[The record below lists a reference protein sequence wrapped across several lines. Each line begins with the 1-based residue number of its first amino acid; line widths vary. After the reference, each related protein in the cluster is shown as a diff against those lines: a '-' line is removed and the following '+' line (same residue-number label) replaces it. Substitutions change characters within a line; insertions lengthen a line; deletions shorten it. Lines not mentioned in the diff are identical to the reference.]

1 MTIAENF
8 RVHYPTVN
16 CTLGGIVQ
24 MTEKNKKNQMEEYR
38 QMESLNRGL
47 VAVKVEG
54 GVYIGWRLFGTD
66 PEEITFNVYRDDQ
79 KVNQI
84 PIKTS
89 TNFLDINGASDST
102 YYICALLDGME
113 QLPSEKATVWDTNYL
128 TVPLNKPEGG
138 ISPDGIEF
146 TYHAN
151 DASVGDVDGDGE
163 YEIILK
169 WDPSNSHD
177 NAHKGYTGNVYLD
190 AYKLNGTHL
199 WRIDLGRN
207 IRAGAHYTQFL
218 VYDFDGDGKA
228 EIACKT
234 ADGTVDGQGKIIGD
248 ANADFRNSEGFILEG
263 PEYLT
268 IFEGP
273 TGKEL
278 VTTDYDP
285 PRGKGSDWGDDEGN
299 RVDRFLACVA
309 YLDGVKPSLVMCR
322 GYYTRAVLA
331 AYNWRDG
338 ELTKVWK
345 FDSLEPGNE
354 GYSGQGNHSVS
365 VADVDEDGKDE
376 IIYGSC
382 VIDHNGQGLYTT
394 GLGHGDAIHVGN
406 LIPSRQGLE
415 IFQVHEI
422 PQENGTEIHDAKTGE
437 ILWGIPSI
445 EDVGR
450 GMAADIDPRYEGV
463 EVWSSTHWKTGGA
476 GLYSSSGEK
485 ISETNPQSFNFAI
498 WWDGDLLRE
507 LLDHEYDEETGIG
520 VGKIDKW
527 DYQNG
532 KLVNILTADGTRSN
546 NGTKGNPCLQADI
559 FGDWREEVIWRTDDS
574 TALRIYTTTDITDHR
589 IYTLMHDPTYRLG
602 IAWQNVAYNQP
613 PHPGFFLGH
622 NMEKPPTPKIYEVK
636 QDPDLENQNQPDKL
650 YL

>member
-1 MTIAENF
+1 MAEKKK
-8 RVHYPTVN
+8 
-16 CTLGGIVQ
+16 Q
-24 MTEKNKKNQMEEYR
+24 EKRLR

-47 VAVKVEG
+47 IAVKVKN

-66 PEEITFNVYRDDQ
+66 PEEISFNLYRDGI
-79 KVNQI
+79 KVNPV
-84 PIKTS
+84 PITSS
-89 TNFLDINGASDST
+89 TNYLDESGVEASIYQVCS
-102 YYICALLDGME
+102 IVDGKE
-113 QLPSEKATVWDTNYL
+113 QPCSEKAEVWETSFL
-128 TVPLNKPEGG
+128 TIPLNKPEGG
-138 ISPDGIEF
+138 ITPDGVA
-146 TYHAN
+146 YSYSAN

-190 AYKLNGTHL
+190 AYKLNSTHL

-207 IRAGAHYTQFL
+207 IRAGAHYTQFM
-218 VYDFDGDGKA
+218 VYDLDGDGKA
-228 EIACKT
+228 EVACKT
-234 ADGTVDGQGKIIGD
+234 ADGTRDGEGKVIGD
-248 ANADFRNSEGFILEG
+248 IGADYRNKDGFILQG

-268 IFEGP
+268 IFDGM
-273 TGKEL
+273 TGREL

-285 PRGKGSDWGDDEGN
+285 PRGKGEDWGDDEGN
-299 RVDRFLACVA
+299 RVDRFLACIA
-309 YLDGVKPSLVMCR
+309 YLDGERPSLVMCR

-338 ELTKVWK
+338 ELSKVWM
-345 FDSLEPGNE
+345 FDSLAPGNE

-365 VADVDEDGKDE
+365 VADVDDDGKDE

-382 VIDHNGQGLYTT
+382 VIDHDGTGLYKT

-406 LIPSRQGLE
+406 FNPARPGLE
-415 IFQVHEI
+415 IFQVHET
-422 PQENGTEIHDAKTGE
+422 PQAMGTEIHDAKTGE
-437 ILWGIPSI
+437 ILWGIPST

-450 GMAADIDPRYEGV
+450 GMAADIDPRYEGA

-485 ISETNPQSFNFAI
+485 ISDLNPQSFNFAI

-507 LLDHEYDEETGIG
+507 LLDHDYCEETGIG

-527 DYQNG
+527 DYENG
-532 KLVNILTADGTRSN
+532 RLVNILTADGTRSN

-574 TALRIYTTTDITDHR
+574 TALRIYTTTDLTDHR
-589 IYTLMHDPTYRLG
+589 IYTLMHDPNYRLA

-622 NMEKPPTPKIYEVK
+622 NMEKPPVPRIYELK
-636 QDPDLENQNQPDKL
+636 NQRDLEV
-650 YL
+650 

>member
-1 MTIAENF
+1 
-8 RVHYPTVN
+8 
-16 CTLGGIVQ
+16 
-24 MTEKNKKNQMEEYR
+24 MTEKNNKNQMEEYR

-66 PEEITFNVYRDDQ
+66 PEEITFNVYRDNQ
-79 KVNQI
+79 KVNQT

-102 YYICALLDGME
+102 YYICALLDGVD

-406 LIPSRQGLE
+406 LIPSRPGLE

-636 QDPDLENQNQPDKL
+636 KEPDLENQNHPDKL

>member
-1 MTIAENF
+1 
-8 RVHYPTVN
+8 
-16 CTLGGIVQ
+16 
-24 MTEKNKKNQMEEYR
+24 
-38 QMESLNRGL
+38 MESLNRGL
-47 VAVKVEG
+47 IAVKVKN

-66 PEEITFNVYRDDQ
+66 PEEISFNLYRDGI
-79 KVNQI
+79 KVNPV
-84 PIKTS
+84 PITSS
-89 TNFLDINGASDST
+89 TNYLDESGVEASIYQVCS
-102 YYICALLDGME
+102 IVDGKE
-113 QLPSEKATVWDTNYL
+113 QPCSEKAEVWETSFL
-128 TVPLNKPEGG
+128 TIPLNKPEGG
-138 ISPDGIEF
+138 ITPDGVA
-146 TYHAN
+146 YSYSAN

-190 AYKLNGTHL
+190 AYKLNSTHL

-207 IRAGAHYTQFL
+207 IRAGAHYTQFM
-218 VYDFDGDGKA
+218 VYDLDGDGKA
-228 EIACKT
+228 EVACKT
-234 ADGTVDGQGKIIGD
+234 ADGTRDGEGKVIGD
-248 ANADFRNSEGFILEG
+248 IGADYRNKDGFILQG

-268 IFEGP
+268 IFDGM
-273 TGKEL
+273 TGREL

-285 PRGKGSDWGDDEGN
+285 PRGKGEDWGDDEGN
-299 RVDRFLACVA
+299 RVDRFLACIA
-309 YLDGVKPSLVMCR
+309 YLDGERPSLVMCR

-338 ELTKVWK
+338 ELSKVWM
-345 FDSLEPGNE
+345 FDSLAPGNE

-365 VADVDEDGKDE
+365 VADVDDDGKDE

-382 VIDHNGQGLYTT
+382 VIDHDGTGLYKT

-406 LIPSRQGLE
+406 FNPARPGLE
-415 IFQVHEI
+415 IFQVHET
-422 PQENGTEIHDAKTGE
+422 PQAMGTEIHDAKTGE
-437 ILWGIPSI
+437 ILWGIPST

-450 GMAADIDPRYEGV
+450 GMAADIDPRYEGA

-485 ISETNPQSFNFAI
+485 ISDLNPQSFNFAI

-507 LLDHEYDEETGIG
+507 LLDHDYCEETGIG

-527 DYQNG
+527 DYENG
-532 KLVNILTADGTRSN
+532 RLVNILTADGTRSN

-574 TALRIYTTTDITDHR
+574 TALRIYTTTDLTDHR
-589 IYTLMHDPTYRLG
+589 IYTLMHDPNYRLA

-622 NMEKPPTPKIYEVK
+622 NMEKPPVPRIYELK
-636 QDPDLENQNQPDKL
+636 NQRDLEV
-650 YL
+650 

>member
-1 MTIAENF
+1 M
-8 RVHYPTVN
+8 
-16 CTLGGIVQ
+16 
-24 MTEKNKKNQMEEYR
+24 EK
-38 QMESLNRGL
+38 LNRGL
-47 VAVKVEG
+47 IAIKVKN

-66 PEEITFNVYRDDQ
+66 PDDISFNLYRDGE
-79 KVNQI
+79 KVNAA
-84 PIKTS
+84 PISSS
-89 TNFLDINGASDST
+89 TNFLDNNGNENST
-102 YYICALLDGME
+102 YKVCAIIEGKE
-113 QLPSEKATVWDTNYL
+113 QLPSEEASVWDTNYL
-128 TVPLNKPEGG
+128 TIPLNKPEGG
-138 ISPDGIEF
+138 VSPDGVS
-146 TYHAN
+146 YSYSAN
-151 DASVGDVDGDGE
+151 DASIGDVDGDGE

-190 AYKLNGTHL
+190 AYKLSGKHL
-199 WRIDLGRN
+199 WRIDLGKN
-207 IRAGAHYTQFL
+207 IRAGAHYTQFM
-218 VYDFDGDGKA
+218 VYDLDGDGKA

-234 ADGTVDGQGKIIGD
+234 ADGTIDGEGNVIGD
-248 ANADFRNSEGFILEG
+248 IDADYRNQDGFILEG

-268 IFEGP
+268 IFNGK
-273 TGKEL
+273 TGKAL
-278 VTTDYDP
+278 VTVEYDP
-285 PRGKGSDWGDDEGN
+285 PRGKGADWGDEEGN
-299 RVDRFLACVA
+299 RVDRFLACIA
-309 YLDGVKPSLVMCR
+309 YLDGVRPSLVMCR
-322 GYYTRAVLA
+322 GYYTRAVLV

-338 ELTKVWK
+338 ELSKVWK

-365 VADVDEDGKDE
+365 VADVDDDGKDE

-382 VIDHNGQGLYTT
+382 VIDHDGTGLYTT

-406 LIPSRQGLE
+406 FIPSRAGLE

-437 ILWGIPSI
+437 ILWGIPSS

-450 GMAADIDPRYEGV
+450 GMAADIDPRYEGA
-463 EVWSSTHWKTGGA
+463 EVWSSTHWKMGGE

-485 ISETNPQSFNFAI
+485 ISDRNPQSFNFAI

-507 LLDHEYDEETGIG
+507 LLDHDYCMETGVG

-527 DYQNG
+527 DYENG
-532 KLVNILTADGTRSN
+532 RLVNLLTADGTRSN

-574 TALRIYTTTDITDHR
+574 TALRIYTTIDVTDHR
-589 IYTLMHDPTYRLG
+589 IYTLMHDPNYRLA

-613 PHPGFFLGH
+613 PHPSFFLGH
-622 NMEKPPTPKIYEVK
+622 NMKAPPVPNIYEV
-636 QDPDLENQNQPDKL
+636 ENQEKSEE
-650 YL
+650 

>member
-1 MTIAENF
+1 MSENSNKQS
-8 RVHYPTVN
+8 VH
-16 CTLGGIVQ
+16 L
-24 MTEKNKKNQMEEYR
+24 R

-47 VAVKVEG
+47 IAVKVKN
-54 GVYIGWRLFGTD
+54 GVYVGWRLFGTD
-66 PEEITFNVYRDDQ
+66 PEDISFNLYRDGVR
-79 KVNQI
+79 VNPS
-84 PIKTS
+84 PITTS
-89 TNFLDINGASDST
+89 TNYLDPTGESSAIYTVCPVINGV
-102 YYICALLDGME
+102 E
-113 QLPSEKATVWDTNYL
+113 QPLSEKAEVWDTNYL
-128 TVPLNKPEGG
+128 TIPLNKPEGG
-138 ISPDGIEF
+138 ISPDGVSY
-146 TYHAN
+146 TYNAN

-169 WDPSNSHD
+169 WDPTNSHD

-190 AYKLNGTHL
+190 AYKLNGSHL
-199 WRIDLGRN
+199 WRIDLGKN

-218 VYDFDGDGKA
+218 VYDLDGDGKA

-234 ADGTVDGQGKIIGD
+234 ADGTIDGLGKVIGD
-248 ANADFRNSEGFILEG
+248 IDADYRNNDGFILEG

-268 IFEGP
+268 IFEGT

-285 PRGKGSDWGDDEGN
+285 PRGRGSDWGDDEGN
-299 RVDRFLACVA
+299 RVDRFLACIA
-309 YLDGVKPSLVMCR
+309 YLDGQRPSLVMCR
-322 GYYTRAVLA
+322 GYYTRAVLV

-338 ELTKVWK
+338 ELTKIWK

-365 VADVDEDGKDE
+365 VADVDDDGKDE

-382 VIDHNGQGLYTT
+382 VIDHNGTGLYTT

-406 LIPSRQGLE
+406 LIPRRPGLE
-415 IFQVHEI
+415 IFQVHET
-422 PQENGTEIHDAKTGE
+422 PQDNGTEIHDAKTGE
-437 ILWGIPSI
+437 ILWGIPSV

-485 ISETNPQSFNFAI
+485 ISDVNPQSFNFAI

-507 LLDHEYDEETGIG
+507 LLDHDYDIETGIG

-527 DYQNG
+527 DYENG
-532 KLVNILTADGTRSN
+532 RLVNLLTVGGTRSN

-559 FGDWREEVIWRTDDS
+559 LGDWREEVIWRTDDS

-589 IYTLMHDPTYRLG
+589 IYTLMHDPNYRLA

-622 NMEKPPTPKIYEVK
+622 NMEKPPVPNIYEVK
-636 QDPDLENQNQPDKL
+636 PVQKSKVKK
-650 YL
+650 

>member
-1 MTIAENF
+1 MAEKKK
-8 RVHYPTVN
+8 
-16 CTLGGIVQ
+16 Q
-24 MTEKNKKNQMEEYR
+24 EKRLR

-47 VAVKVEG
+47 IAVKVKN

-66 PEEITFNVYRDDQ
+66 PEEISFNLYRDGI
-79 KVNQI
+79 KVNPV
-84 PIKTS
+84 PITSS
-89 TNFLDINGASDST
+89 TNYLDESGVEASIYQVCS
-102 YYICALLDGME
+102 IVDGKE
-113 QLPSEKATVWDTNYL
+113 QPCSEKAEVWETSFL
-128 TVPLNKPEGG
+128 TIPLNKPEGG
-138 ISPDGIEF
+138 ITPDGVA
-146 TYHAN
+146 YSYSAN

-190 AYKLNGTHL
+190 AYKLNSTHL

-207 IRAGAHYTQFL
+207 IRAGAHYTQFM
-218 VYDFDGDGKA
+218 VYDLDGDGKA
-228 EIACKT
+228 EVACKT
-234 ADGTVDGQGKIIGD
+234 ADGTRDGEGKVIGD
-248 ANADFRNSEGFILEG
+248 IGADYRNKDGFILQG

-268 IFEGP
+268 IFDGM
-273 TGKEL
+273 TGREL

-285 PRGKGSDWGDDEGN
+285 PRGKGEDWGDDEGN
-299 RVDRFLACVA
+299 RVDRFLACIA
-309 YLDGVKPSLVMCR
+309 YLDGERPSLVMCR

-338 ELTKVWK
+338 ELSKVWM
-345 FDSLEPGNE
+345 FDSLAPGNE

-365 VADVDEDGKDE
+365 VADVDDDGKDE

-382 VIDHNGQGLYTT
+382 VIDHDGTGLYKT

-406 LIPSRQGLE
+406 FNPARPGLE
-415 IFQVHEI
+415 IFQVHET
-422 PQENGTEIHDAKTGE
+422 PQAMGTEIHDAKTGE
-437 ILWGIPSI
+437 ILWGIPST

-450 GMAADIDPRYEGV
+450 GMAADIDPRYEGA

-485 ISETNPQSFNFAI
+485 ISDLNPQSFNFAI

-507 LLDHEYDEETGIG
+507 LLDHDYCEETGIG

-527 DYQNG
+527 DYENG
-532 KLVNILTADGTRSN
+532 RLVNILTADGTRSN

-574 TALRIYTTTDITDHR
+574 TALRIYTTTDLTDHR
-589 IYTLMHDPTYRLG
+589 IYTLMHDPNYRLA

-622 NMEKPPTPKIYEVK
+622 NMEKPPVPEFTK
-636 QDPDLENQNQPDKL
+636 
-650 YL
+650 

>member
-1 MTIAENF
+1 MSDN
-8 RVHYPTVN
+8 R
-16 CTLGGIVQ
+16 
-24 MTEKNKKNQMEEYR
+24 NKQSVVLR

-47 VAVKVEG
+47 IAVKVKN
-54 GVYIGWRLFGTD
+54 GVYVGWRLFGTD
-66 PEEITFNVYRDDQ
+66 PEEISFNLYRDGM
-79 KVNQI
+79 KVNLT
-84 PIKTS
+84 PITTS
-89 TNFLDINGASDST
+89 TNYLDLNGDGSSLYSVCAVINGV
-102 YYICALLDGME
+102 E
-113 QLPSEKATVWDTNYL
+113 QSPSESVDVWDTNYL
-128 TVPLNKPEGG
+128 TIPINKPEGG
-138 ISPDGIEF
+138 ISPDGVSY
-146 TYHAN
+146 TYNAN

-169 WDPSNSHD
+169 WDPTNSHD

-190 AYKLNGTHL
+190 AYKLNGSHL
-199 WRIDLGRN
+199 WRIDLGKN

-218 VYDFDGDGKA
+218 VYDLDGDGKV

-234 ADGTVDGQGKIIGD
+234 ADGTIDGTGKIIGD
-248 ANADFRNSEGFILEG
+248 AEADYRNNDGFILEG

-268 IFEGP
+268 IFEGT

-278 VTTDYDP
+278 ITTEYDP
-285 PRGKGSDWGDDEGN
+285 PRGKGSDWGDEEGN
-299 RVDRFLACVA
+299 RVDRFLACIA
-309 YLDGVKPSLVMCR
+309 YLDGQRPSLVMCR
-322 GYYTRAVLA
+322 GYYTRAVLV

-338 ELTKVWK
+338 ELTKLWK
-345 FDSLEPGNE
+345 FDSLKPGNE

-365 VADVDEDGKDE
+365 VADVDDDGKDE

-382 VIDHNGQGLYTT
+382 VIDHDGTGLYTT

-406 LIPSRQGLE
+406 LIPSRPGLE
-415 IFQVHEI
+415 IFQVHET
-422 PQENGTEIHDAKTGE
+422 PQENGTEIHDARTGE
-437 ILWGIPSI
+437 ILWGIPSF

-450 GMAADIDPRYEGV
+450 GMAADIDPRYEGA

-485 ISETNPQSFNFAI
+485 ISDVNPQSFNFAI

-507 LLDHEYDEETGIG
+507 LLDHEYDFETGIG

-527 DYQNG
+527 DYENG
-532 KLVNILTADGTRSN
+532 RLVNLLTADGTRSN

-559 FGDWREEVIWRTDDS
+559 LGDWREEVIWRTDDS
-574 TALRIYTTTDITDHR
+574 TALRIYTTTEITDHR
-589 IYTLMHDPTYRLG
+589 IYTLMHDPNYRLA

-622 NMEKPPTPKIYEVK
+622 NMEKPPVPTIYEVK
-636 QDPDLENQNQPDKL
+636 SVQRSKVKK
-650 YL
+650 

>member
-1 MTIAENF
+1 MAEKKK
-8 RVHYPTVN
+8 
-16 CTLGGIVQ
+16 Q
-24 MTEKNKKNQMEEYR
+24 EKRLR

-47 VAVKVEG
+47 IAVKVKN

-66 PEEITFNVYRDDQ
+66 PEEISFNLYRDGI
-79 KVNQI
+79 KVNPV
-84 PIKTS
+84 PITSS
-89 TNFLDINGASDST
+89 TNYLDESGVEASIYQVCS
-102 YYICALLDGME
+102 IVDGKE
-113 QLPSEKATVWDTNYL
+113 QPCSEKAEVWETSFL
-128 TVPLNKPEGG
+128 TIPLNKPEGG
-138 ISPDGIEF
+138 ITPDGVA
-146 TYHAN
+146 YSYSAN

-190 AYKLNGTHL
+190 AYKLNSTHL

-207 IRAGAHYTQFL
+207 IRAGAHYTQFM
-218 VYDFDGDGKA
+218 VYDLDGDGKA
-228 EIACKT
+228 EVACKT
-234 ADGTVDGQGKIIGD
+234 ADGTRDGEGKVIGD
-248 ANADFRNSEGFILEG
+248 IGADYRNKDGFILQG

-268 IFEGP
+268 IFDGM
-273 TGKEL
+273 TGREL

-285 PRGKGSDWGDDEGN
+285 PRGKGEDWGDDEGN
-299 RVDRFLACVA
+299 RVDRFLACIA
-309 YLDGVKPSLVMCR
+309 YLDGERPSLVMCR

-338 ELTKVWK
+338 ELSKVWM
-345 FDSLEPGNE
+345 FDSLAPGNE

-365 VADVDEDGKDE
+365 VADVDDDGKDE

-382 VIDHNGQGLYTT
+382 VIDHDGTGLYKT

-406 LIPSRQGLE
+406 FNPARPGLE
-415 IFQVHEI
+415 IFQVHET
-422 PQENGTEIHDAKTGE
+422 PQAMGTEIHDAKTGE
-437 ILWGIPSI
+437 ILWGIPST

-450 GMAADIDPRYEGV
+450 GMAADIDPRYEGA

-485 ISETNPQSFNFAI
+485 ISDLNPQSFNFAI

-507 LLDHEYDEETGIG
+507 LLDHDYCEETGIG

-527 DYQNG
+527 DYENG
-532 KLVNILTADGTRSN
+532 RLVNILTADGTRSN

-574 TALRIYTTTDITDHR
+574 TALRIYTTTDLTDHR
-589 IYTLMHDPTYRLG
+589 IYTLMHDPNYRLA

-622 NMEKPPTPKIYEVK
+622 NMEKPPVPRIYEVK
-636 QDPDLENQNQPDKL
+636 NQRDLEV
-650 YL
+650 

>member
-1 MTIAENF
+1 
-8 RVHYPTVN
+8 
-16 CTLGGIVQ
+16 
-24 MTEKNKKNQMEEYR
+24 MEEYR

-66 PEEITFNVYRDDQ
+66 PEEITFNVYRDNQ
-79 KVNQI
+79 KVNQT

-102 YYICALLDGME
+102 YYICALLDGVE

-190 AYKLNGTHL
+190 AYKLDGTHL

-268 IFEGP
+268 IFEGY

-406 LIPSRQGLE
+406 LIPSRPGLE

-589 IYTLMHDPTYRLG
+589 IYTLMHDSTYRLG

>member
-1 MTIAENF
+1 MSDI
-8 RVHYPTVN
+8 R
-16 CTLGGIVQ
+16 
-24 MTEKNKKNQMEEYR
+24 NKQSAALR
-38 QMESLNRGL
+38 QMENLNRGL
-47 VAVKVEG
+47 IAVKVKN
-54 GVYIGWRLFGTD
+54 GVYVGWRLFGTD
-66 PEEITFNVYRDDQ
+66 PEDISFNLYRDAM
-79 KVNQI
+79 KVNNS
-84 PIKTS
+84 PITTS
-89 TNFLDINGASDST
+89 TNYLDPTGDYSSIYTVCPVLNGV
-102 YYICALLDGME
+102 E
-113 QLPSEKATVWDTNYL
+113 QQPSEQAEVWDTNYL
-128 TVPLNKPEGG
+128 TIALNKPEGG
-138 ISPDGIEF
+138 ISPDGVSY
-146 TYHAN
+146 TYQAN

-169 WDPSNSHD
+169 WDPTNSHD

-190 AYKLNGTHL
+190 AYKLNGSHL
-199 WRIDLGRN
+199 WRIDLGKN

-218 VYDFDGDGKA
+218 VYDLDGDGKA

-234 ADGTVDGQGKIIGD
+234 ADGTLDGLGNVIGD
-248 ANADFRNSEGFILEG
+248 ADADYRNKDGFILEG

-268 IFEGP
+268 IFEGS

-278 VTTDYDP
+278 VTTEYDP
-285 PRGKGSDWGDDEGN
+285 PRGKGSDWGDDKGN
-299 RVDRFLACVA
+299 RVDRFLACIA
-309 YLDGVKPSLVMCR
+309 YLDGERPSLVMCR
-322 GYYTRAVLA
+322 GYYTRAVLV
-331 AYNWRDG
+331 AYNWRTA
-338 ELTKVWK
+338 ELSKLWK

-365 VADVDEDGKDE
+365 VADVDDDGKDE

-382 VIDHNGQGLYTT
+382 VIDHNGTGLYTT

-406 LIPSRQGLE
+406 FIPSRSGLE
-415 IFQVHEI
+415 IFQVHET
-422 PQENGTEIHDAKTGE
+422 PQENGTEIHDARTGE
-437 ILWGIPSI
+437 ILWGIPSV

-485 ISETNPQSFNFAI
+485 ISDVNPQSFNFAI

-507 LLDHEYDEETGIG
+507 LLDHDYEIETGIG

-527 DYQNG
+527 DYENG
-532 KLVNILTADGTRSN
+532 RLVNLLTADGTRSN

-559 FGDWREEVIWRTDDS
+559 LGDWREEVIWRTDDS

-589 IYTLMHDPTYRLG
+589 IYTLMHDPNYRLA

-613 PHPGFFLGH
+613 PHPGFYLGH
-622 NMEKPPTPKIYEVK
+622 NMEKPPVPNIYEVK
-636 QDPDLENQNQPDKL
+636 PIQKSKVK
-650 YL
+650 

>member
-1 MTIAENF
+1 MAEKKK
-8 RVHYPTVN
+8 
-16 CTLGGIVQ
+16 Q
-24 MTEKNKKNQMEEYR
+24 EKRLR

-47 VAVKVEG
+47 IAVKVKN

-66 PEEITFNVYRDDQ
+66 PEEISFNLYRDGI
-79 KVNQI
+79 KVNPA
-84 PIKTS
+84 PITSS
-89 TNFLDINGASDST
+89 TNYLDESGVEASIYQVCS
-102 YYICALLDGME
+102 IVDGKE
-113 QLPSEKATVWDTNYL
+113 QPCSEKAEVWETSFL
-128 TVPLNKPEGG
+128 TIPLNKPEGG
-138 ISPDGIEF
+138 ITPDGVA
-146 TYHAN
+146 YSYSAN

-190 AYKLNGTHL
+190 AYKLNSTHL

-207 IRAGAHYTQFL
+207 IRAGAHYTQFM
-218 VYDFDGDGKA
+218 VYDLDGDGKA
-228 EIACKT
+228 EVACKT
-234 ADGTVDGQGKIIGD
+234 ADGTRDGEGKVIGD
-248 ANADFRNSEGFILEG
+248 IGADYRNKDGFILQG

-268 IFEGP
+268 IFDGM
-273 TGKEL
+273 TGREL

-285 PRGKGSDWGDDEGN
+285 PRGKGEDWGDDEGN
-299 RVDRFLACVA
+299 RVDRFLACIA
-309 YLDGVKPSLVMCR
+309 YLDGERPSLVMCR

-338 ELTKVWK
+338 ELSKVWM
-345 FDSLEPGNE
+345 FDSLAPGNE

-365 VADVDEDGKDE
+365 VADVDDDGKDE

-382 VIDHNGQGLYTT
+382 VIDHDGTGLYKT

-406 LIPSRQGLE
+406 FNPARPGLE
-415 IFQVHEI
+415 IFQVHET
-422 PQENGTEIHDAKTGE
+422 PQAMGTEIHDAKTGE
-437 ILWGIPSI
+437 ILWGIPST

-450 GMAADIDPRYEGV
+450 GMAADIDPRYEGA

-485 ISETNPQSFNFAI
+485 ISDLNPQSFNFAI

-507 LLDHEYDEETGIG
+507 LLDHDYCEETGIG

-527 DYQNG
+527 DYENG
-532 KLVNILTADGTRSN
+532 RLVNILTADGTRSN

-574 TALRIYTTTDITDHR
+574 AALRIYTTTDLTDHR
-589 IYTLMHDPTYRLG
+589 IYTLMHDPNYRLA

-622 NMEKPPTPKIYEVK
+622 NMEKPPVPRIYEVK
-636 QDPDLENQNQPDKL
+636 NQRDLEV
-650 YL
+650 

>member
-1 MTIAENF
+1 MIGMSNGHNGNGNTGE
-8 RVHYPTVN
+8 P
-16 CTLGGIVQ
+16 
-24 MTEKNKKNQMEEYR
+24 R
-38 QMESLNRGL
+38 QMERLDRGL
-47 VAVKVEG
+47 VAIKTRD
-54 GVYIGWRLFGTD
+54 GVYIGWRLLGTD
-66 PEEITFNVYRDDQ
+66 PEETAFNLYRDGNL
-79 KVNQI
+79 VNET
-84 PIKTS
+84 PITSS
-89 TNFLDINGASDST
+89 TNYQDQHGSSDSL
-102 YYICALLDGME
+102 YCVCVVLNGEE
-113 QLPSEKATVWDTNYL
+113 QRPTETVSVWDTQYL
-128 TVPLNKPEGG
+128 NVPLRKPD
-138 ISPDGIEF
+138 DGVSRDGVSY

-190 AYKLNGTHL
+190 AYKLDGTQL
-199 WRIDLGRN
+199 WRIDLGKN

-234 ADGTVDGQGKIIGD
+234 ADGTVDGTGKTIGH
-248 ANADFRNSEGFILEG
+248 AEADYRNSDGFILEG
-263 PEYLT
+263 PEFLT
-268 IFEGP
+268 IFEGT
-273 TGKEL
+273 TGREL
-278 VTTDYDP
+278 ETTDYDP

-309 YLDGVKPSLVMCR
+309 YLDGVQPSLVMCR

-338 ELTKVWK
+338 KLTKVWT

-354 GYSGQGNHSVS
+354 GYAGQGNHSVS
-365 VADVDEDGKDE
+365 VADVDGDGKDE

-382 VIDHNGQGLYTT
+382 VIDHDGTGLYTT

-406 LIPSRQGLE
+406 LIPSRPGLE

-422 PQENGTEIHDAKTGE
+422 PQEKGTEIHDAKTGE

-450 GMAADIDPRYEGV
+450 GMAADIDPRYEGA

-485 ISETNPQSFNFAI
+485 IADTNPQSFNFAI

-507 LLDHEYDEETGIG
+507 LLDHDFNEETGVG

-527 DYQNG
+527 DYENG

-546 NGTKGNPCLQADI
+546 NGTKGNPCLQADL

-574 TALRIYTTTDITDHR
+574 TALRIYTTTEVTDHR
-589 IYTLMHDPTYRLG
+589 IYTLMHDPNYRLAV
-602 IAWQNVAYNQP
+602 AWQNVAYNQP
-613 PHPGFFLGH
+613 PHPSFYLGH
-622 NMEKPPTPKIYEVK
+622 DMEQPPVPNIFEVGRRIEETTGNK
-636 QDPDLENQNQPDKL
+636 R
-650 YL
+650 

>member
-1 MTIAENF
+1 
-8 RVHYPTVN
+8 
-16 CTLGGIVQ
+16 
-24 MTEKNKKNQMEEYR
+24 MEEYR
-38 QMESLNRGL
+38 QMEGLNRGL
-47 VAVKVEG
+47 VAVKVEN

-66 PEEITFNVYRDDQ
+66 PDEITFNVYRDDK
-79 KVNQI
+79 KVNQT

-89 TNFLDINGASDST
+89 TNFLDNNGTSDSF
-102 YYICALLDGME
+102 YYIRAVVNGVE
-113 QLPSEKATVWDTNYL
+113 QIPSEKVTVWDTNYL
-128 TVPLNKPEGG
+128 TVPLKKPEGG
-138 ISPDGIEF
+138 ISPDGIHF

-199 WRIDLGRN
+199 WRIDLGKN

-228 EIACKT
+228 EVACKT

-248 ANADFRNSEGFILEG
+248 GEADFRNSDGFILEG

-285 PRGKGSDWGDDEGN
+285 PRGKGADWGDDEGN

-322 GYYTRAVLA
+322 GYYTRAVLV
-331 AYNWRDG
+331 AYNWREG
-338 ELTKVWK
+338 ELTKLWK

-365 VADVDEDGKDE
+365 VADVDDDGKDE

-394 GLGHGDAIHVGN
+394 GLGHGDAIHVGK
-406 LIPSRQGLE
+406 LIPGRPGLE

-437 ILWGIPSI
+437 ILWGIPSF

-476 GLYSSSGEK
+476 GLYSSTGEK
-485 ISETNPQSFNFAI
+485 ISENNPQSFNFAI

-520 VGKIDKW
+520 IGKIDKW

-559 FGDWREEVIWRTDDS
+559 FGDWREEVIWRTEDS

-589 IYTLMHDPTYRLG
+589 IYTLMHDPNYRLA

-636 QDPDLENQNQPDKL
+636 PEPDSKKL
-650 YL
+650 DQHNKIYL

>member
-1 MTIAENF
+1 
-8 RVHYPTVN
+8 
-16 CTLGGIVQ
+16 
-24 MTEKNKKNQMEEYR
+24 
-38 QMESLNRGL
+38 MESLNRGL
-47 VAVKVEG
+47 IAVKVKN

-66 PEEITFNVYRDDQ
+66 PEEISFNLYRDGI
-79 KVNQI
+79 KVNPV
-84 PIKTS
+84 PITSS
-89 TNFLDINGASDST
+89 TNYLDESGVEASIYQVCS
-102 YYICALLDGME
+102 IVDGKE
-113 QLPSEKATVWDTNYL
+113 QPCSEKAEVWETSFL
-128 TVPLNKPEGG
+128 TIPLNKPEGG
-138 ISPDGIEF
+138 ITPDGVA
-146 TYHAN
+146 YSYSAN

-190 AYKLNGTHL
+190 AYKLNSTHL

-207 IRAGAHYTQFL
+207 IRAGAHYTQFM
-218 VYDFDGDGKA
+218 VYDLDGDGKA
-228 EIACKT
+228 EVACKT
-234 ADGTVDGQGKIIGD
+234 ADGTRDGEGKVIGD
-248 ANADFRNSEGFILEG
+248 IGADYRNKDGFILQG

-268 IFEGP
+268 IFDGM
-273 TGKEL
+273 TGREL

-285 PRGKGSDWGDDEGN
+285 PRGKGEDWGDDEGN
-299 RVDRFLACVA
+299 RVDRFLACIA
-309 YLDGVKPSLVMCR
+309 YLDGERPSLVMCR

-338 ELTKVWK
+338 ELSKVWM
-345 FDSLEPGNE
+345 FDSLAPGNE

-365 VADVDEDGKDE
+365 VADVDDDGKDE

-382 VIDHNGQGLYTT
+382 VIDHDGTGLYKT

-406 LIPSRQGLE
+406 FNPARPGLE
-415 IFQVHEI
+415 IFQVHET
-422 PQENGTEIHDAKTGE
+422 PQAMGTEIHDAKTGE
-437 ILWGIPSI
+437 ILWGIPST

-450 GMAADIDPRYEGV
+450 GMAADIDPRYEGA

-485 ISETNPQSFNFAI
+485 ISDLNPQSFNFAI

-507 LLDHEYDEETGIG
+507 LLDHDYCEETGIG

-527 DYQNG
+527 DYENG
-532 KLVNILTADGTRSN
+532 RLVNILTADGTRSN

-574 TALRIYTTTDITDHR
+574 TALRIYTTTDLTDHR
-589 IYTLMHDPTYRLG
+589 IYTLMHDPNYRLA

-622 NMEKPPTPKIYEVK
+622 NMEKPPVPRIYEVK
-636 QDPDLENQNQPDKL
+636 NQRDLEV
-650 YL
+650 

>member
-1 MTIAENF
+1 MAEKKK
-8 RVHYPTVN
+8 
-16 CTLGGIVQ
+16 Q
-24 MTEKNKKNQMEEYR
+24 EKRLR

-47 VAVKVEG
+47 IAVKVKN

-66 PEEITFNVYRDDQ
+66 PEEISFNLYRDGI
-79 KVNQI
+79 KVNPV
-84 PIKTS
+84 PITS
-89 TNFLDINGASDST
+89 GTNYLDESGVEASIYQVCS
-102 YYICALLDGME
+102 IVDGKE
-113 QLPSEKATVWDTNYL
+113 QPCSEKAEVWETSFL
-128 TVPLNKPEGG
+128 TIPLNKPEGG
-138 ISPDGIEF
+138 ITPDGVA
-146 TYHAN
+146 YSYSAN

-190 AYKLNGTHL
+190 AYKLNSTHL

-207 IRAGAHYTQFL
+207 IRAGAHYTQFM
-218 VYDFDGDGKA
+218 VYDLDGDGKA
-228 EIACKT
+228 EVACKT
-234 ADGTVDGQGKIIGD
+234 ADGTRDGEGKVIGD
-248 ANADFRNSEGFILEG
+248 IGADYRNKDGFILQG

-268 IFEGP
+268 IFDGM
-273 TGKEL
+273 TGREL

-285 PRGKGSDWGDDEGN
+285 PRGKGEDWGDDEGN
-299 RVDRFLACVA
+299 RVDRFLACIA
-309 YLDGVKPSLVMCR
+309 YLDGERPSLVMCR

-338 ELTKVWK
+338 ELSKVWM
-345 FDSLEPGNE
+345 FDSLAPGNE

-365 VADVDEDGKDE
+365 VADVDDDGKDE

-382 VIDHNGQGLYTT
+382 VIDHDGTGLYKT

-406 LIPSRQGLE
+406 FNPARPGLE
-415 IFQVHEI
+415 IFQVHET
-422 PQENGTEIHDAKTGE
+422 PQAMGTEIHDAKTGE
-437 ILWGIPSI
+437 ILWGIPST

-450 GMAADIDPRYEGV
+450 GMAADIDPRYEGA

-485 ISETNPQSFNFAI
+485 ISDLNPQSFNFAI

-507 LLDHEYDEETGIG
+507 LLDHDYCEETGIG

-527 DYQNG
+527 DYENG
-532 KLVNILTADGTRSN
+532 RLVNILTADGTRSN

-574 TALRIYTTTDITDHR
+574 TALRIYTTTDLTDHR
-589 IYTLMHDPTYRLG
+589 IYTLMHDPNYRLA

-622 NMEKPPTPKIYEVK
+622 NMEKPPVPRIYEVK
-636 QDPDLENQNQPDKL
+636 NQRDLEV
-650 YL
+650 